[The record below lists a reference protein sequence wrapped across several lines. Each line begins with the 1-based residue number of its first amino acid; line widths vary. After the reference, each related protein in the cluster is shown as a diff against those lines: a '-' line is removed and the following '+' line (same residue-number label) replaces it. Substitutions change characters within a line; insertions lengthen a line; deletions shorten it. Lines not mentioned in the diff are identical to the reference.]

1 MTYQVSDAAITQ
13 FVDTVRGKGYVDVR
27 DYNQFLRSLDTS
39 NAVFDV
45 TLERYKKVIE
55 PTYTN
60 PNNFGTFQQTFTV
73 RYDGYFTKEILST
86 LYPSAQLADDDA
98 SRRYTMHVG
107 DLFNVRI
114 QSRGITLAGRLRSFL
129 FRGQAVPIA
138 IKKGGMVRSEAP

>member
-1 MTYQVSDAAITQ
+1 MTYQVITQ

-55 PTYTN
+55 PYTN

-107 DLFNVRI
+107 DICNVRI

-138 IKKGGMVRSEAP
+138 I